1 MFARSAAF
9 AVALVALTASHAH
22 AERWFLDV
30 EPVAIHAATGDRQLS
45 SMFVVS
51 VGRAGQVG
59 RVAPYL
65 ALGAGFL
72 NVQARAGAVIALTDA
87 ASSWVARVEVR
98 PQLSILCVETAV
110 FGGAGLGYR
119 FARDGVPVTVLAA
132 AETGPGW
139 TQPDCGLGQMSTAPK
154 QRGWFSGGTL
164 SVAFGL

>member
-1 MFARSAAF
+1 MLARSASLAI
-9 AVALVALTASHAH
+9 AVVALAASHAH
-22 AERWFLDV
+22 ADRWFVDI
-30 EPVAIHAATGDRQLS
+30 EPVAIHAATDDRQLS

-51 VGRAGQVG
+51 VGRATQVG

-65 ALGAGFL
+65 AAGAGL
-72 NVQARAGAVIALTDA
+72 VNVQARVGAMIALDDA

-98 PQLSILCVETAV
+98 PQVSIICAETAV
-110 FGGAGLGYR
+110 FGGAGIGYR

-139 TQPDCGLGQMSTAPK
+139 TRRDCGPDRMTGPVE
-154 QRGWFSGGTL
+154 RGWFGGGTL